1 MAVASGLLAVLH
13 SRRSLRATEPANRP
27 RRAGVWRE
35 IRLALTPQLALLCI
49 AAMLGYLS
57 LNGVGFLV
65 ALSLA
70 AAHALGPAESGVLLS
85 AFGLTNMVTAGPAG
99 AAVDRLG
106 STLVSAAGVLLAA
119 VVLVLLPFVP
129 GTLAVGALLLLE

>member
-1 MAVASGLLAVLH
+1 MAVAAGLLAVLH

-35 IRLALTPQLALLCI
+35 IRLAVTPQLALLCI

-99 AAVDRLG
+99 AAVDRL
-106 STLVSAAGVLLAA
+106 VSAAGVLLAA